1 MPPWGM
7 IAVFLDLAVMGKEFI
22 TTQLELTTSTVA
34 LALPVNCPDQFWCIG
49 LNHLF
54 CTKEVEE
61 QAGHIWKCIDCGN
74 ISYYLSGKQS

>member
-1 MPPWGM
+1 M

-34 LALPVNCPDQFWCIG
+34 LALPVNCPDQFWCTVSCCIG

-61 QAGHIWKCIDCGN
+61 QAGHI
-74 ISYYLSGKQS
+74 